1 MKKAGPT
8 KGQPVIREEK
18 KKVSFHIKERHVD
31 RKV

>member
-18 KKVSFHIKERHVD
+18 NESKLSYKRTTC
-31 RKV
+31 